1 MVIIQQMI
9 EVGMGTLNYDA
20 MRLDED
26 DHRIDSQE
34 LSSRLLMRRMHFD
47 MRSNSCSDIGELGF
61 DVDGVCRPMSW
72 CNPVMRDEIVS
83 GWWLDG
89 PAVMSMA
96 GIDSSAMSTS
106 DIAVD
111 ELEGSGNTGV
121 LLKVPDTTSKSATT
135 K

>member
-1 MVIIQQMI
+1 MI
-9 EVGMGTLNYDA
+9 EVGMGTPNYDA
-20 MRLDED
+20 VRLDED
-26 DHRIDSQE
+26 GHRIDSQV

-47 MRSNSCSDIGELGF
+47 MRSNSSSDIGELGF

-72 CNPVMRDEIVS
+72 YNPVMRDEIVS

-89 PAVMSMA
+89 PAVTSMA
-96 GIDSSAMSTS
+96 GVDSSAMSTS
-106 DIAVD
+106 DIDAD

-121 LLKVPDTTSKSATT
+121 LLNVADTTSKSAMT